1 MKRLSVG
8 RKMFLTVMVIFV
20 IYAVVLILFED
31 YDRHFLRPFMESSDW
46 HLMLFSI
53 VVMIILGILLHRYSH
68 RMDERISKEQA
79 DKETKMRRELTQN
92 IAHELKTPVS
102 SILGY
107 TETILDHPDMDD
119 DTRRK
124 FIERT
129 QSQAYRLSALLQ
141 DISTLNR
148 MDYAAEMFSIKPI
161 DVSRIVADIV
171 KETEL
176 TAISKKITVCN
187 CMSQD
192 IIVNGN
198 ESLIYSIFSNLM
210 DNALNYAGDGATV
223 IICAYE
229 HDKYWQF
236 SFSDNGVG
244 IEAEH
249 LPRIFERFYRI
260 DKGRSRSL
268 GGTGLG
274 LSIVKNAVMLHGGTI
289 VAKAEEGGGLRFEFT
304 LKKMAEVES

>member
-1 MKRLSVG
+1 MKHLSEG

-20 IYAVVLILFED
+20 VYAVIFILFED
-31 YDRHFLRPFMESSDW
+31 YDRHFLRPFMESSDL

-53 VVMIILGILLHRYSH
+53 VVMIILGVLLHRYSH

-92 IAHELKTPVS
+92 ISHELKTPVS

-119 DTRRK
+119 DTRRQ

-129 QSQAYRLSALLQ
+129 QSQAHRLSALLQ

-148 MDYAAEMFSIKPI
+148 MDYAADMFSMKPV

-176 TAISKKITVCN
+176 TAISKNIVVCN

-210 DNALNYAGDGATV
+210 DNALNYAGDWTTV
-223 IICAYE
+223 IICAFE
-229 HDKYWQF
+229 HDDEWNF
-236 SFSDNGVG
+236 TFSDNGVG
-244 IEAEH
+244 IDAEH

-274 LSIVKNAVMLHGGTI
+274 LSIVKNAVMLHGGSI
-289 VAKAEEGGGLRFEFT
+289 IAKTEEGGGLRFEFT
-304 LKKMAEVES
+304 LKKNGANR

>member
-1 MKRLSVG
+1 
-8 RKMFLTVMVIFV
+8 
-20 IYAVVLILFED
+20 
-31 YDRHFLRPFMESSDW
+31 
-46 HLMLFSI
+46 
-53 VVMIILGILLHRYSH
+53 
-68 RMDERISKEQA
+68 
-79 DKETKMRRELTQN
+79 
-92 IAHELKTPVS
+92 
-102 SILGY
+102 
-107 TETILDHPDMDD
+107 
-119 DTRRK
+119 
-124 FIERT
+124 
-129 QSQAYRLSALLQ
+129 
-141 DISTLNR
+141 
-148 MDYAAEMFSIKPI
+148 MFSIKPI

-304 LKKMAEVES
+304 LKKNGGSRKLARRSAR